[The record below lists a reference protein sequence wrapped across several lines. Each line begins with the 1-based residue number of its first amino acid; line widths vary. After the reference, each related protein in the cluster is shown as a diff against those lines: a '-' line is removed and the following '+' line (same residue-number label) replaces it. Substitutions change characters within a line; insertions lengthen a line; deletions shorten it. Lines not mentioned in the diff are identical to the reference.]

1 MARKN
6 DKRDLLV
13 ATAAGLFW
21 RRGYALTSLAD
32 LARESGVPLGNIYY
46 YFKTKAELARMVA
59 NIFVEETERMLA
71 EISDASSDAR
81 GRLQLLVD
89 RLAHTLKSRVE
100 HGCPIAFAIRD
111 FHDEAPEAAMR
122 AGESFSLLIAFIARE
137 LGRTGLRPSLAL
149 GVARNA
155 VVEWQGGI
163 TLAHALKEPAILAE
177 CFRRMEKILVNRV
190 DRG

>member
-21 RRGYALTSLAD
+21 RQGYALTSLAD

-59 NIFVEETERMLA
+59 NVFVEETERMLN
-71 EISDASSDAR
+71 EITNASSDPR
-81 GRLQLLVD
+81 GRMQMLLD

-100 HGCPIAFAIRD
+100 HGCPIAFGVRD
-111 FHDEAPEAAMR
+111 FRDEAPEAATR
-122 AGESFSLLIAFIARE
+122 AAESFSLLITFIARE

-149 GVARNA
+149 GTARNA
-155 VVEWQGGI
+155 IVEWQGGI
-163 TLAHALKEPAILAE
+163 ALAHALKEPAILAE